1 MNYINPYS
9 MPTQQIMQANGIESA
24 KQIRLAPNSSALVA
38 DTMSPI
44 VYKCMSDSMG
54 IVSVEAYDITPHKT
68 QEQTEQETIISMIEK
83 LNNRVNEMEAKYES
97 FTTKH
102 EPIKEHI

>member
-1 MNYINPYS
+1 MNYNAYMLPS
-9 MPTQQIMQANGIESA
+9 QQIMQANGIESA

-68 QEQTEQETIISMIEK
+68 QEQTEQETIMSMIDK
-83 LNNRVNEMEAKYES
+83 INNKINEMEAKYEPLI
-97 FTTKH
+97 TKY